1 MNSRKE
7 EDRLRHAID
16 TTLSGLADDP
26 WLARH
31 VLTKA
36 KGEEKVKKKLSIGFI
51 LAMVVIL
58 AAVSVAV
65 AATVNLF
72 EKFGQSEQRFAEIA
86 SQSLLQAD
94 TPVTTDST
102 KNGQVTAA
110 ITNAYY
116 DGEALLIG
124 YTVQSRSTYEHFIP
138 TTEQLSQMQPT
149 DAETVEESVS
159 STGDYADELK
169 QAQQSGTP
177 WGMVSYSI
185 TVSDHTYANEKV
197 DLGPWVE
204 TEDRAQEGYFAAI
217 RDLEDLPEEVKGLDE
232 LSISIAVHQNVLYS
246 YFDGNAYYYR
256 NERTELPAMTATVHR
271 TAHDVVQLMGF
282 GMLKET
288 KICVTVDASE
298 VHLSAKITAVDGAL
312 PELAPGVSY
321 DLRLV
326 DGTGFVFSANAEE
339 QPNES
344 SMLFTF
350 DGNGK
355 TPEVLDAYVMIL
367 SEEGEIEAV
376 HVVLEMNG

>member
-1 MNSRKE
+1 M
-7 EDRLRHAID
+7 
-16 TTLSGLADDP
+16 
-26 WLARH
+26 
-31 VLTKA
+31 
-36 KGEEKVKKKLSIGFI
+36 
-51 LAMVVIL
+51 
-58 AAVSVAV
+58 
-65 AATVNLF
+65 
-72 EKFGQSEQRFAEIA
+72 
-86 SQSLLQAD
+86 
-94 TPVTTDST
+94 
-102 KNGQVTAA
+102 
-110 ITNAYY
+110 
-116 DGEALLIG
+116 
-124 YTVQSRSTYEHFIP
+124 
-138 TTEQLSQMQPT
+138 
-149 DAETVEESVS
+149 
-159 STGDYADELK
+159 
-169 QAQQSGTP
+169 
-177 WGMVSYSI
+177 
-185 TVSDHTYANEKV
+185 
-197 DLGPWVE
+197 
-204 TEDRAQEGYFAAI
+204 
-217 RDLEDLPEEVKGLDE
+217 PEEVKGLDE

-376 HVVLEMNG
+376 HVVSEMNG